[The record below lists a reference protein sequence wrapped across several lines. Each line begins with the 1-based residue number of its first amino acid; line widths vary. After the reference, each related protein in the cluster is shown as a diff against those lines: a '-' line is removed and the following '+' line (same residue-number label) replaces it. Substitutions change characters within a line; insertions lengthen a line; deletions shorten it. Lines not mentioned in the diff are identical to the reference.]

1 MIESLENTSI
11 LNRAYFL
18 RLEQEVLSAGE
29 SLLDVGCGASS
40 PIRFFSKKIKYAVG
54 VDGFLPSIEQSRANQ
69 IHHDYKQANLLD
81 IDTVFEPKSF
91 DVVLASDVIEHFEKE
106 DGLKLLEKMEKI
118 ARKKVIVFTPN
129 GFQPQGEFD
138 NNAYQMHRSG
148 WTVEEMRM
156 LGFKVEGMMGLKPLR
171 GEFGEVKWKP
181 KLFWHRVSVLTQPF
195 VRNAPSLA
203 YQLLCVKTLS

>member
-1 MIESLENTSI
+1 MAESLQNTSL
-11 LNRAYFL
+11 LNREYFL

-40 PIRFFSKKIKYAVG
+40 PIRFFSKKVKYAVG
-54 VDGFLPSIEQSRANQ
+54 VDGFLPSIEKSRANH
-69 IHHDYKQANLLD
+69 IHHDYKQANLME

-91 DVVLASDVIEHFEKE
+91 DVVLASDVIEHFEKA

-118 ARKKVIVFTPN
+118 ARRKVIIFTPN

-138 NNAYQMHRSG
+138 NNPYQLHRSG
-148 WTVEEMRM
+148 WTVDEMKS
-156 LGFKVEGMMGLKPLR
+156 LGFSVYGMMGLKHLR

-181 KLFWHRVSVLTQPF
+181 KLFWHRVSVLTQPL

-203 YQLLCVKTLS
+203 YQLLCVKVLS

>member
-1 MIESLENTSI
+1 MAESLQNTSL
-11 LNRAYFL
+11 LNREYFL

-54 VDGFLPSIEQSRANQ
+54 VDGFLPSIEKSRANH
-69 IHHDYKQANLLD
+69 IHHDYKQANLME

-91 DVVLASDVIEHFEKE
+91 DTVLASDVIEHFEKA

-118 ARKKVIVFTPN
+118 ARRKVIIFTPN

-138 NNAYQMHRSG
+138 NNPYQLHRSG
-148 WTVEEMRM
+148 WTVDEMKS
-156 LGFKVEGMMGLKPLR
+156 LGFSVYGMMGLKPLR
-171 GEFGEVKWKP
+171 GEFGEVRWKP
-181 KLFWHRVSVLTQPF
+181 KLFWHRVSVLTQPL

-203 YQLLCVKTLS
+203 YQLLCVKVLS

>member
-1 MIESLENTSI
+1 
-11 LNRAYFL
+11 
-18 RLEQEVLSAGE
+18 
-29 SLLDVGCGASS
+29 
-40 PIRFFSKKIKYAVG
+40 
-54 VDGFLPSIEQSRANQ
+54 
-69 IHHDYKQANLLD
+69 
-81 IDTVFEPKSF
+81 
-91 DVVLASDVIEHFEKE
+91 
-106 DGLKLLEKMEKI
+106 
-118 ARKKVIVFTPN
+118 
-129 GFQPQGEFD
+129 
-138 NNAYQMHRSG
+138 MHRSG